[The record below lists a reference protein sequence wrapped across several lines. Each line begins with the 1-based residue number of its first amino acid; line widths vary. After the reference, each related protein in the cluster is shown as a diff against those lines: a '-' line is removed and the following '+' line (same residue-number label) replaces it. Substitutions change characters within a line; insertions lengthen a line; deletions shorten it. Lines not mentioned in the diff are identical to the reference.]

1 MHILDRLNV
10 YLFHRNK
17 SLTGR
22 GLNYKMQGWS
32 SEKEQKVRFQTI
44 ANSANFS
51 NKRVLDLGCGLGE
64 LYDYL
69 SKDKRLAFYLGID
82 QHWPFLKQAKKR
94 IGSAQCHFRL
104 ADISRTPL
112 PELDIII
119 ASGSLNYQSRQ
130 VDYLEHMIA
139 RMYTATKE
147 VVIFNLLNKNIF
159 LKPTLLQAYDKDAV
173 VAYCHTLSRKV
184 TVIDDYSASDF
195 TIVLKK
201 ELD

>member
-17 SLTGR
+17 SLKGR

-32 SEKEQKVRFQTI
+32 SEKEQTIRFKAI
-44 ANSANFS
+44 AKSADFS

-69 SKDKRLAFYLGID
+69 SQDKHLAFYLGID
-82 QHWPFLKQAKKR
+82 QHWPFLKRAKKR
-94 IGSAQCHFRL
+94 IGSTQCRFRL

-112 PELDIII
+112 PDLDIII

-130 VDYLEHMIA
+130 ADYLERMIA
-139 RMYTATKE
+139 RMYAAAKE
-147 VVIFNLLNKNIF
+147 VVIFNLLNKDVF
-159 LKPTLLQAYDKDAV
+159 LQPTLLKAYDKDAV
-173 VAYCHTLSRKV
+173 VTYCHTLTPKV
-184 TVIDDYSASDF
+184 RVIDDYSTGDF
-195 TIVLKK
+195 TIVLEKN
-201 ELD
+201 

>member
-17 SLTGR
+17 SLNGR
-22 GLNYKMQGWS
+22 SLNYKMQGWS
-32 SEKEQKVRFQTI
+32 SEKEQIIRFKAI
-44 ANSANFS
+44 ANSADFS

-69 SKDKRLAFYLGID
+69 SQDKHLAFYLGID
-82 QHWPFLKQAKKR
+82 QHWPFLKRAKKR
-94 IGSAQCHFRL
+94 IGSVQCRFRL

-130 VDYLEHMIA
+130 TDYLERMIT
-139 RMYTATKE
+139 RMYAAAKE
-147 VVIFNLLNKNIF
+147 VVIFNLLNKDVF
-159 LKPTLLQAYDKDAV
+159 LKPTLLKAYDKNDV
-173 VAYCHTLSRKV
+173 LSFCHTLTPKV
-184 TVIDDYSASDF
+184 RVIDDYSTGDF
-195 TIVLKK
+195 TIVLEKS
-201 ELD
+201 